1 MAAMSRLVITLM
13 AEAILGVTENPPE
26 LLMTFVPNMKA
37 LCTVLP
43 MMEDR
48 IVRPAYARI
57 PMNPLCLEDS

>member
-1 MAAMSRLVITLM
+1 MV
-13 AEAILGVTENPPE
+13 VTENPPE